1 MRNTRNRSIGI
12 VLSVVALVTA
22 LAWAGDQPPASDA
35 KTAQVTIENFTFK
48 PATITVPVGTT
59 VTWTNRDDMPHTV
72 VAEDRSFRSNALD
85 TDETF
90 SHTFNSA
97 GTFVYF
103 CSIHTSMV
111 GKVIVET
118 R

>member
-1 MRNTRNRSIGI
+1 MTTNLRRTAGMFVLPI
-12 VLSVVALVTA
+12 VLVAVA
-22 LAWAGDQPPASDA
+22 VQAGGSPRAAAAAS
-35 KTAQVTIENFTFK
+35 AQVTIENFTFK
-48 PATITVPVGTT
+48 PATITVSVGTT